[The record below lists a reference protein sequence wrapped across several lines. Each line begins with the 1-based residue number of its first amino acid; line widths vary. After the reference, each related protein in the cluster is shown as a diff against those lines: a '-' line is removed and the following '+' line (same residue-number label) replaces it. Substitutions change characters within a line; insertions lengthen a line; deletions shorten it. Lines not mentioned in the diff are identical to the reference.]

1 MLTSLAVQYKK
12 LAVETKSHIRTV
24 KEQAQLNTKVIE
36 EAKQQLIKGNEIASY
51 FVEIEAT
58 AKYSLESSENLRT
71 KYDDVIYKVKD
82 CCSQAKAGYETNDHK
97 ADIAEKVGC
106 VTEHLYTV
114 ESCYIVHHSHMTSV
128 LL

>member
-12 LAVETKSHIRTV
+12 LDVETKSHIRTV

-51 FVEIEAT
+51 FVEIEVT
-58 AKYSLESSENLRT
+58 AKHSLESSENLRT

-82 CCSQAKAGYETNDHK
+82 CCSQAKAGYETNEHK
-97 ADIAEKVGC
+97 ADIAEKVPVNC
-106 VTEHLYTV
+106 ATEHL
-114 ESCYIVHHSHMTSV
+114 HSIKSSFR
-128 LL
+128 